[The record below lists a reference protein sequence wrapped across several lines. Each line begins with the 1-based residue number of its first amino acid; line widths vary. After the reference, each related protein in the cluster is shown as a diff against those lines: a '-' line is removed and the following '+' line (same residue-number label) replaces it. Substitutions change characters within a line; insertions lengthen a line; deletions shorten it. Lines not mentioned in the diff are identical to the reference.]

1 MNRRQ
6 YIQAVGA
13 SVALP
18 LTASQ
23 VTARE
28 DGQRRPVYYTVSVP
42 EIDTQILHISIPR
55 ELLDSSNYLWSIS
68 EGKEVALNISRESTE
83 DEWGLLNLAV
93 QTEDLQ
99 RVSVAGAEATRWDTL
114 ELDQL
119 ALLVSGDAS
128 HSYLGVVGNGD
139 AISVEGVENSW
150 SWESV
155 AYERVRVETTSP
167 SDLDVTATL
176 DTERK
181 TVPVF
186 QMTPSYFVGL

>member
-1 MNRRQ
+1 
-6 YIQAVGA
+6 
-13 SVALP
+13 
-18 LTASQ
+18 
-23 VTARE
+23 
-28 DGQRRPVYYTVSVP
+28 VSVP

-55 ELLDSSNYLWSIS
+55 ELLNGSNYLWSIS
-68 EGKEVALNISRESTE
+68 ESKDVALNISRESTE

-93 QTEDLQ
+93 QTEDLH
-99 RVSVAGAEATRWDTL
+99 RVSVAGVDATRWDTL
-114 ELDQL
+114 EVDQL

-128 HSYLGVVGNGD
+128 HSYLGVVGKGG

-155 AYERVRVETTSP
+155 SYERVRVETTNP

-176 DTERK
+176 DGEGK